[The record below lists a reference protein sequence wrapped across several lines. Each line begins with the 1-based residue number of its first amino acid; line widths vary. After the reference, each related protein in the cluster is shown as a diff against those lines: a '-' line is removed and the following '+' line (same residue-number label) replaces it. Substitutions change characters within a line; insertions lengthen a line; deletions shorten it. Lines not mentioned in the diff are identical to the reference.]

1 METACSYGSKAEAF
15 AAPTAEDIA
24 VTVALDGE
32 GPAMGQNAE
41 LSIEVRNGSSEK
53 RTLDL
58 HSQASVMY
66 YTGVHK
72 ATVRRDRTDVD
83 ILPSE
88 GERKNGTSQVIFC
101 DCAHTLEAENGK
113 VERRIRTRHSLKSG
127 KLVLIT

>member
-15 AAPTAEDIA
+15 SAPTAEDVTI
-24 VTVALDGE
+24 TVALDGE
-32 GPAMGQNAE
+32 GPAMGQDAD
-41 LSIEVRNGSSEK
+41 LSITLQNSSSER

-72 ATVRRDRTDVD
+72 ATVRRDRADVE

-88 GERKNGTSQVIFC
+88 GER
-101 DCAHTLEAENGK
+101 
-113 VERRIRTRHSLKSG
+113 RT
-127 KLVLIT
+127 

>member
-15 AAPTAEDIA
+15 AAPTAEDVT

-32 GPAMGQNAE
+32 GPAMGQDAE
-41 LSIEVRNGSSEK
+41 LSIQLRNSSSEK

-83 ILPSE
+83 ILPNE
-88 GERKNGTSQVIFC
+88 GERRLYFVIALTCWKLKMGKWTVEFVQGT
-101 DCAHTLEAENGK
+101 N
-113 VERRIRTRHSLKSG
+113 
-127 KLVLIT
+127 